1 MKRKI
6 IAIVVTVVLIT
17 LLISNI
23 YIKAFAEEKKGTY
36 TIIATPPI
44 TTDRARKLKEKELKE
59 KELKEKSG
67 RGSIFTEL
75 YQGKKQETSDP
86 KGQNKWNV
94 PLMLQSGITLPFG
107 SGTVSTHGC
116 GPAVCAMIMSSMNKQ
131 NVSIEELAVRYN
143 KYSNPNGSD
152 IGLLK
157 VAASELS
164 NGAIEVI
171 ETKDRK
177 LMLENLKK
185 GNLVAALVKDSKWAP
200 DYIHWVVYRDITE
213 DGKVY
218 INDSTSIVNTNS
230 GPYNLEE
237 YEGKAIRYAVFVNR
251 SR

>member
-44 TTDRARKLKEKELKE
+44 TTDRARKLKEKEAKE
-59 KELKEKSG
+59 RSG

-164 NGAIEVI
+164 NGAIEVM

>member
-6 IAIVVTVVLIT
+6 IAIAVTVVLIT

-44 TTDRARKLKEKELKE
+44 TTDRARKLKEKEAKE
-59 KELKEKSG
+59 RSG

-164 NGAIEVI
+164 NGAIEVM

-237 YEGKAIRYAVFVNR
+237 YEGKVIRYAVFVNR

>member
-59 KELKEKSG
+59 KAG

-94 PLMLQSGITLPFG
+94 PLILQSGITLPFG

-164 NGAIEVI
+164 NGAIEVM

-230 GPYNLEE
+230 GPYSLDE
-237 YEGKAIRYAVFVNR
+237 YEGEAIRYAVFVKR

>member
-6 IAIVVTVVLIT
+6 MAIVVTTVLIT

-44 TTDRARKLKEKELKE
+44 TTDRARKLKEKEA
-59 KELKEKSG
+59 KEKSG

-230 GPYNLEE
+230 GPYNLDE

>member
-6 IAIVVTVVLIT
+6 IAIAVTVVLIT

-44 TTDRARKLKEKELKE
+44 TTDRARKLKEKEAKE
-59 KELKEKSG
+59 RSG

-75 YQGKKQETSDP
+75 YQGKKQETRDP

>member
-6 IAIVVTVVLIT
+6 IAIAVTVVLIT

-44 TTDRARKLKEKELKE
+44 TTDRARKLKEKEAKE
-59 KELKEKSG
+59 RSG
-67 RGSIFTEL
+67 KGSIFTEL

-185 GNLVAALVKDSKWAP
+185 GNLVAALVKNSKWAP
-200 DYIHWVVYRDITE
+200 DYIHWIVYRDITE

-218 INDSTSIVNTNS
+218 VNDSTSIVNTNS
-230 GPYNLEE
+230 GPYNLDE
-237 YEGKAIRYAVFVNR
+237 YEGKAIRYAVFVKR

>member
-6 IAIVVTVVLIT
+6 ISIAVTVVLIT

-44 TTDRARKLKEKELKE
+44 TTDRARKLKEKEAKE
-59 KELKEKSG
+59 RSG
-67 RGSIFTEL
+67 KGSIFTEL

>member
-1 MKRKI
+1 MKKKI
-6 IAIVVTVVLIT
+6 TTFMIFLIIVIILM
-17 LLISNI
+17 SNI
-23 YIKAFAEEKKGTY
+23 LSYADDDLKSFN
-36 TIIATPPI
+36 IIATPPI
-44 TTDRARKLKEKELKE
+44 TTDRVKKLKEKEA
-59 KELKEKSG
+59 KEKSG
-67 RGSIFTEL
+67 KGSIFSEL
-75 YQGKKQETSDP
+75 YQGKKQETIDP
-86 KGQNKWNV
+86 KGENKWNV

-116 GPAVCAMIMSSMNKQ
+116 GPAVCAMIMSAMNKQ

-143 KYSNPNGSD
+143 KYSNANGSD

-164 NGAIEVI
+164 NGAIEVL
-171 ETKDRK
+171 ETEDRNV
-177 LMLENLKK
+177 MLENLKK

-230 GPYNLEE
+230 GPYSLDE

-251 SR
+251 NK

>member
-6 IAIVVTVVLIT
+6 IAIAVTVVLIT
-17 LLISNI
+17 LLISDI

-44 TTDRARKLKEKELKE
+44 TTDRARKLKEKEAKE
-59 KELKEKSG
+59 RSG

>member
-6 IAIVVTVVLIT
+6 IAIAVTVVLIT

-44 TTDRARKLKEKELKE
+44 TTDRARKLKEKEAKE
-59 KELKEKSG
+59 RSG

-218 INDSTSIVNTNS
+218 INDSTSIVNTNN

>member
-6 IAIVVTVVLIT
+6 IAIAITVVLIT

-44 TTDRARKLKEKELKE
+44 TTDRARKLKEKEAKE
-59 KELKEKSG
+59 RSG

-230 GPYNLEE
+230 GPYNLDE

>member
-6 IAIVVTVVLIT
+6 IAIAVTVVLIT

-44 TTDRARKLKEKELKE
+44 TTDRARKLKEKEA
-59 KELKEKSG
+59 KEKSG

-164 NGAIEVI
+164 NGAIEVM

>member
-6 IAIVVTVVLIT
+6 IAIAVTVVLIT

-44 TTDRARKLKEKELKE
+44 TTDRARKLKEKEAKE
-59 KELKEKSG
+59 RSG

-75 YQGKKQETSDP
+75 YQGKKQETGDP

>member
-6 IAIVVTVVLIT
+6 IAIAVTVVLIT

-44 TTDRARKLKEKELKE
+44 TTDRARKLKEKEAKE
-59 KELKEKSG
+59 RSG

-143 KYSNPNGSD
+143 KYSNLNGSD

>member
-6 IAIVVTVVLIT
+6 IAIAVTVVLIT

-44 TTDRARKLKEKELKE
+44 TTDRARKLKEKEAKE
-59 KELKEKSG
+59 RSG
-67 RGSIFTEL
+67 KGSIFTEL

>member
-44 TTDRARKLKEKELKE
+44 TTDRAIKLKEKEAKE
-59 KELKEKSG
+59 RSG

-75 YQGKKQETSDP
+75 YQGKKQETSNP

>member
-1 MKRKI
+1 MRKKI
-6 IAIVVTVVLIT
+6 TSIV
-17 LLISNI
+17 LLIILIIVLLGNI
-23 YIKAFAEEKKGTY
+23 LSYAEEKEANFK
-36 TIIATPPI
+36 IIATPPI
-44 TTDRARKLKEKELKE
+44 TTDRVKKIKEKEA
-59 KELKEKSG
+59 KEKSG
-67 RGSIFTEL
+67 KGSIFAEL
-75 YQGKKQETSDP
+75 YQGTKQETSDP

-164 NGAIEVI
+164 NGEIEVL
-171 ETKDRK
+171 ETQDRK
-177 LMLENLKK
+177 LMVENLKK

-200 DYIHWVVYRDITE
+200 DYIHWIVYRDITE

-218 INDSTSIVNTNS
+218 VNDSTSIVNTNS
-230 GPYNLEE
+230 GPYNLDE
-237 YEGKAIRYAVFVNR
+237 YEGKAIRYAVFVKNR
-251 SR
+251 

>member
-1 MKRKI
+1 MERKI
-6 IAIVVTVVLIT
+6 IAIAVTVVLIT

-44 TTDRARKLKEKELKE
+44 TTDRARKLKEKEAKE
-59 KELKEKSG
+59 RSG

>member
-44 TTDRARKLKEKELKE
+44 TTDRARKLKE

-131 NVSIEELAVRYN
+131 
-143 KYSNPNGSD
+143 K
-152 IGLLK
+152 IGR
-157 VAASELS
+157 ASCRER
-164 NGAIEVI
+164 V
-171 ETKDRK
+171 
-177 LMLENLKK
+177 
-185 GNLVAALVKDSKWAP
+185 
-200 DYIHWVVYRDITE
+200 
-213 DGKVY
+213 
-218 INDSTSIVNTNS
+218 
-230 GPYNLEE
+230 
-237 YEGKAIRYAVFVNR
+237 
-251 SR
+251 

>member
-6 IAIVVTVVLIT
+6 IAIAVTVVLIT

-44 TTDRARKLKEKELKE
+44 TTDRARKLKEKEAKE
-59 KELKEKSG
+59 RSG

-164 NGAIEVI
+164 NGAIEVM

-218 INDSTSIVNTNS
+218 ITDSTSIVNTNS

>member
-6 IAIVVTVVLIT
+6 IAIAVVLIT

-44 TTDRARKLKEKELKE
+44 TTDRARKLKEKEAKE
-59 KELKEKSG
+59 RSG

>member
-6 IAIVVTVVLIT
+6 MAIVVTTVLIT

-23 YIKAFAEEKKGTY
+23 YIKAFAEEKKGIY

-44 TTDRARKLKEKELKE
+44 TTDRARKLKEKEA
-59 KELKEKSG
+59 KEKSG

-94 PLMLQSGITLPFG
+94 PLMLQSGITLPVG

>member
-6 IAIVVTVVLIT
+6 IAIAVTVVLIT

-44 TTDRARKLKEKELKE
+44 TTDRARKLKEKEAKE
-59 KELKEKSG
+59 RSG
-67 RGSIFTEL
+67 KGSIFTEL

-237 YEGKAIRYAVFVNR
+237 YEGKVIRYAVFVNR

>member
-6 IAIVVTVVLIT
+6 IAIVFTLFLITMIVNNIYPVVL
-17 LLISNI
+17 
-23 YIKAFAEEKKGTY
+23 AEEKKGTY

-44 TTDRARKLKEKELKE
+44 TTDRARKLKEKEA
-59 KELKEKSG
+59 KEKSG
-67 RGSIFTEL
+67 RGSIFTEF

-107 SGTVSTHGC
+107 AGTVSTHGC
-116 GPAVCAMIMSSMNKQ
+116 GPAVCAMIMSAMNKQ
-131 NVSIEELAVRYN
+131 NVSVEELAVRYN

-213 DGKVY
+213 DEKVY
-218 INDSTSIVNTNS
+218 INDSTSIVNTNN
-230 GPYNLEE
+230 GPYNLDE

>member
-6 IAIVVTVVLIT
+6 IAIAVTVVLIT

-59 KELKEKSG
+59 KSG

-94 PLMLQSGITLPFG
+94 PLILQSGITLPFG

-200 DYIHWVVYRDITE
+200 YYIHWVVYRDITE

>member
-6 IAIVVTVVLIT
+6 IAIAVTVVLIT

-44 TTDRARKLKEKELKE
+44 TTDRARKLKEKEAKE
-59 KELKEKSG
+59 RSG

-94 PLMLQSGITLPFG
+94 SLMLQSGITLPFG

>member
-6 IAIVVTVVLIT
+6 IAIAVTVVLIT

-44 TTDRARKLKEKELKE
+44 TTDRARKLKEKEAKE
-59 KELKEKSG
+59 RSG

-164 NGAIEVI
+164 NGAIEVM

>member
-6 IAIVVTVVLIT
+6 IAIAITVVLIT

-44 TTDRARKLKEKELKE
+44 TTDRARKLKEKEAKE
-59 KELKEKSG
+59 RSG

>member
-6 IAIVVTVVLIT
+6 IAIAVTVVLIT

-44 TTDRARKLKEKELKE
+44 TTDRARKLKEKEAKE
-59 KELKEKSG
+59 RSG

-185 GNLVAALVKDSKWAP
+185 GNLVAALVKDSKWAS

>member
-44 TTDRARKLKEKELKE
+44 TTDRARKLKEKEAKE
-59 KELKEKSG
+59 RSG

>member
-6 IAIVVTVVLIT
+6 IAIAVTVVLIT

-44 TTDRARKLKEKELKE
+44 TTDRARKLKEKEAKE
-59 KELKEKSG
+59 RSG

>member
-6 IAIVVTVVLIT
+6 IAIAVTVVLIT
-17 LLISNI
+17 LLISDI

-44 TTDRARKLKEKELKE
+44 TTDRARKLKEKEAKE
-59 KELKEKSG
+59 RSG

-171 ETKDRK
+171 ETQDRK

-230 GPYNLEE
+230 GPYNLDE

>member
-6 IAIVVTVVLIT
+6 IAIAVTVVLIT

-44 TTDRARKLKEKELKE
+44 TTDRARKLKEKEAKE
-59 KELKEKSG
+59 RSG
-67 RGSIFTEL
+67 KGSIFTEL
-75 YQGKKQETSDP
+75 YQGKKQETSDL